1 MQFVG
6 DVGTDINVDDV
17 FDVFDIDGVV
27 DVETQTLSLNKL
39 GAKNFCLYVLK
50 CQAAVGT
57 EKA

>member
-6 DVGTDINVDDV
+6 DVGTDIDVDDV
-17 FDVFDIDGVV
+17 IDI
-27 DVETQTLSLNKL
+27 ETQTLSMNKP
-39 GAKNFCLYVLK
+39 GAKNFCLNVLK